1 MKIVI
6 KKTRAAIL
14 YKLNQDLFI
23 DDILMPKNLLD
34 GQVLVKMIYSGVW
47 LTTR

>member
-14 YKLNQDLFI
+14 SKLNQELVI
-23 DDILMPKNLLD
+23 DNILMPKNLL
-34 GQVLVKMIYSGVW
+34 
-47 LTTR
+47 